1 MQSHINVHGKKP
13 SNTHLFSRVHTLPCS
28 SHKDTHL
35 HMHTESRAHT
45 HTTIVTHSHPQAHAC
60 TYVDMNA
67 VTHAIVS
74 SRVCPKSRIESHTHN
89 HSSPPCVT
97 RTSHV
102 CLHAH
107 TCSHARPHSHSF
119 IRDSNSVIVSLG
131 PLRGTESGCPCPIWQ
146 KQLGGHH
153 QGPFSDDMA
162 RFPWREPPPRLGIT
176 SSEGRTCD
184 FFCSRQ
190 GKSQSPDTP
199 TSSPAAHAPPTE
211 APGL

>member
-1 MQSHINVHGKKP
+1 
-13 SNTHLFSRVHTLPCS
+13 
-28 SHKDTHL
+28 
-35 HMHTESRAHT
+35 
-45 HTTIVTHSHPQAHAC
+45 
-60 TYVDMNA
+60 MNA

-74 SRVCPKSRIESHTHN
+74 SRVCPKSRIESHTHSY
-89 HSSPPCVT
+89 SSPPCVT

-184 FFCSRQ
+184 FFLQQTREKPVSRYTYLLASCPCTPHGGPRALTQ
-190 GKSQSPDTP
+190 THPRGGSLAIISPT
-199 TSSPAAHAPPTE
+199 
-211 APGL
+211 L